1 MEQTNL
7 NIGTIGQR
15 LEAAR
20 QSKGVSASEAGQ
32 ATKILSRFIEAMEA
46 DDFGALSAPVYA
58 RSFIKMY
65 ATYLGMDA
73 SPLVDEYAE
82 QHAPKTQRQLS
93 EEVRQNIAGVDQI
106 SAESPTPP
114 APPAGEGQKIFG
126 PVNEAITKLSGNR
139 LSPKTIAIASGG
151 LVGLLILVLSV
162 SQCDAEDEDAPAS
175 AAGGAAL
182 SADRELLVD
191 APPDSYLVKPGKIE
205 VGD

>member
-1 MEQTNL
+1 MEQANL
-7 NIGTIGQR
+7 NIGSIGQQ

-20 QSKGVSASEAGQ
+20 QTKGVSVSEAGQ

-65 ATYLGMDA
+65 ATYLGLDA

-82 QHAPKTQRQLS
+82 QHTPKTQRQLS
-93 EEVRQNIAGVDQI
+93 EEVRQNISGVDQL
-106 SAESPTPP
+106 SADSPTPS
-114 APPAGEGQKIFG
+114 AGEGTKIFG
-126 PVNEAITKLSGNR
+126 PVNEAITKLSGDR
-139 LSPKTIAIASGG
+139 ISPKTIALISGG
-151 LVGLLILVLSV
+151 LVALLIFVLSV
-162 SQCDAEDEDAPAS
+162 SQCAPEEVDPSTA

-182 SADRELLVD
+182 SAERELLVS
-191 APPDSYLVKPGKIE
+191 APPDSYLVQPGKIE

>member
-1 MEQTNL
+1 
-7 NIGTIGQR
+7 
-15 LEAAR
+15 
-20 QSKGVSASEAGQ
+20 
-32 ATKILSRFIEAMEA
+32 
-46 DDFGALSAPVYA
+46 
-58 RSFIKMY
+58 MY
-65 ATYLGMDA
+65 ANYLGMDA

-106 SAESPTPP
+106 SADSP

>member
-20 QSKGVSASEAGQ
+20 QSKGVTVSEAGQ

-46 DDFGALSAPVYA
+46 DDFGALSAPIYA

-65 ATYLGMDA
+65 AKYLGLDA
-73 SPLVDEYAE
+73 SPLIDEYAQ

-93 EEVRQNIAGVDQI
+93 EEVRQNIVGVDQV
-106 SAESPTPP
+106 SAEGPVVPQG
-114 APPAGEGQKIFG
+114 GEGKKVFG

-139 LSPKTIAIASGG
+139 LSPKTVAIASGG
-151 LVGLLILVLSV
+151 LVGLLILILSV

-175 AAGGAAL
+175 AAGGAAM
-182 SADRELLVD
+182 SAERELLVD
-191 APPDSYLVKPGKIE
+191 APPDAYLVKSGKIE
-205 VGD
+205 VGK